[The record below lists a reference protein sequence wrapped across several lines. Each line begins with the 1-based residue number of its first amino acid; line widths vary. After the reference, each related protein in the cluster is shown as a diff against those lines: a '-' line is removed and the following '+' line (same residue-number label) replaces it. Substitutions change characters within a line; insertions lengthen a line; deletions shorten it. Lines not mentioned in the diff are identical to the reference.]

1 MNDDDGNN
9 LIALSDLTY
18 ISQEFTHEND
28 TKNYVKLNETL
39 NIELK
44 KLYQNY
50 SCTVFLK
57 VQKQ

>member
-44 KLYQNY
+44 KL
-50 SCTVFLK
+50 
-57 VQKQ
+57 